1 MCGERDFGAFSPKW
15 DDFIE
20 PLPQGLGIYVEQKA
34 ERLKESAGMDDSK
47 EGVSCRHIWNDA
59 HLNPQRLAVYTGPAW
74 L

>member
-1 MCGERDFGAFSPKW
+1 VTDFGTLSPKW

-47 EGVSCRHIWNDA
+47 ETLSFRYNRRDA
-59 HLNPQRLAVYTGPAW
+59 HVNS
-74 L
+74 